1 MKNWIDKKLEDSFIE
16 FEKQNEVEGDIVATH
31 DSKKEDGFKNFNVK
45 SLYDLIL
52 KKFYFGKL

>member
-16 FEKQNEVEGDIVATH
+16 FEKQSEVEGDIVVTH
-31 DSKKEDGFKNFNVK
+31 DPKKEDGFKNFNVK